1 MEITMK
7 HWLTLI
13 AMWLVATTA
22 ARAEVTGS
30 ELDAAITALNP
41 RVIEWRRDFHSHPE
55 LGNREFRT
63 SGIVAAHLK
72 KLGLEVTAGIAHTG
86 VVAVLRGALPGPT
99 IMLRADMDALP
110 VTERTD
116 VPFRSTAMGEFRG
129 NTVGVMH
136 ACGHDAH
143 TAILMGAAQVLA
155 GLQKRMPGTVMF
167 VFQPAEEGAPD
178 GEQGGAPLMMQEGL
192 FEIAKPDAIIGLHV
206 FSTLHTGTVGLRAG
220 PFMAGSDFFR
230 IVVTGRQSHGARPWA
245 GIDPIVT
252 AAQIVNSLQTIV
264 SRQTDI
270 TALPAVVS
278 IGAING
284 GVRHNIIPETVE
296 MLGTMRTFSP
306 AARQETIDRVQ
317 RVVTHVAQAS
327 GATAI
332 LELMPDPN
340 PVVDNDPALTQKV
353 VASLQAALGSDA
365 VKTIGLQTIA
375 EDFSY
380 YAAQAP
386 SVFFWVGI
394 TPPGQDLLT
403 APDNHSD
410 RFYVDEDGIAI
421 GLKSLL
427 HVTVDFLQGAHRQAL

>member
-1 MEITMK
+1 MK
-7 HWLTLI
+7 RWLPLMVLWT
-13 AMWLVATTA
+13 VSATV
-22 ARAEVTGS
+22 ARADVAPGEI
-30 ELDAAITALNP
+30 DAAVAALEP
-41 RVIEWRRDFHSHPE
+41 RVIDWRRDFHSHPE

-86 VVAVLRGALPGPT
+86 VVALLHGALPGPT

-116 VPFRSTAMGEFRG
+116 VPFRSTVMGEYRG
-129 NTVGVMH
+129 RQVGVMH

-143 TAILMGAAQVLA
+143 TAILMGAAEILA
-155 GLQKRMPGTVMF
+155 GMRERLPGTVMF
-167 VFQPAEEGAPD
+167 VFQPAEEGVPE
-178 GEQGGAPLMMQEGL
+178 GEQGGAPQMMREGL
-192 FEIAKPDAIIGLHV
+192 FDIAKPDAIIGLHV
-206 FSTLHTGTVGLRAG
+206 FSTLRTGTVGVRPG

-230 IVVTGRQSHGARPWA
+230 IVVTGKQSHGARPWA

-252 AAQIVNSLQTIV
+252 AAQIINSLQTVI

-284 GVRHNIIPETVE
+284 GVRHNIIPDTVE
-296 MLGTMRTFSP
+296 MLGTMRTFG
-306 AARQETIDRVQ
+306 AVARQDIIDRVQ
-317 RVVTHVAQAS
+317 RIVTNVAEAN
-327 GATAI
+327 GATAT
-332 LELMPDPN
+332 LEMMPAPN

-353 VASLQAALGSDA
+353 VASLQAAFGSDA

-380 YAAQAP
+380 YALQAP

-394 TPPGQDLLT
+394 TPPGQDLRT

-410 RFYVDEDGIAI
+410 LFYVDESGIAV
-421 GLKSLL
+421 GLKSML
-427 HVTVDFLQGAHRQAL
+427 HVAVDFLQGGTHGKGP